1 MLPATSR
8 GDFYETADRMG
19 FVMRRLLAG
28 RMVGMAVEGI
38 GTGIGLWIGGVPMP
52 ALIGILTGL
61 LTFIP
66 NIGAFITGVL
76 IVLVGLRAGWD
87 TGTWAIGVSLL
98 ATTWDARSGE
108 RRVGERVVSS
118 SRTRL
123 GTGLRKI

>member
-38 GTGIGLWIGGVPMP
+38 GTGIGLWIGGVPMA
-52 ALIGILTGL
+52 ALLGIITGL

-66 NIGAFITGVL
+66 NIGAFISGVL
-76 IVLVGLRAGWD
+76 IVLVGFSAGWD
-87 TGTWAIGVSLL
+87 TGMRSEEHTSEFQSLM
-98 ATTWDARSGE
+98 RISY
-108 RRVGERVVSS
+108 VVFCV
-118 SRTRL
+118 
-123 GTGLRKI
+123 K